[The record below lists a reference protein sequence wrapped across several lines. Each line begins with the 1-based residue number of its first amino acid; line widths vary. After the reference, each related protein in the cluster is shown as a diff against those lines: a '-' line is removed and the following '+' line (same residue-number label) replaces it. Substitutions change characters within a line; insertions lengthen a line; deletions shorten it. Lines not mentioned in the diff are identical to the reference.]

1 MKVAQEESKVCPRF
15 FELDF
20 WNAENANYQNL
31 VFSGYERSGQY
42 TDHLQQ
48 INPVVRSIYNH
59 PIQRADFY
67 YH

>member
-31 VFSGYERSGQY
+31 VFSGCERSGQY
-42 TDHLQQ
+42 TDPLQQ
-48 INPVVRSIYNH
+48 INSAVKSI
-59 PIQRADFY
+59 
-67 YH
+67 

>member
-1 MKVAQEESKVCPRF
+1 MNVAQVGTQGVLSI

-20 WNAENANYQNL
+20 WNAENANYQHL
-31 VFSGYERSGQY
+31 AFSGYERSGQY
-42 TDHLQQ
+42 TDPLQQ